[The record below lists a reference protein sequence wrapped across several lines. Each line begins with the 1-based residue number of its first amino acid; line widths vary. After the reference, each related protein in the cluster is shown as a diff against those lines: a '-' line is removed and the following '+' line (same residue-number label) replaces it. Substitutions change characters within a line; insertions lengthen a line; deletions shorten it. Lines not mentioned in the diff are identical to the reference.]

1 MYILAAS
8 TSAQWDTKPNIF
20 QTRHAILWKR
30 SGNVGAIWMSF
41 ICGSLCHTFHLCIWI
56 SLRITLATRN
66 SSVHLLKNRLCWSG
80 LYHLSEPHPSCV
92 HHPESPYRFV
102 KEILKENLTWSLPS
116 SMYRTECKISSMDVS
131 VIFLYVWI
139 WKKEKTF
146 RKLTMGLICS
156 YMSPTKA
163 N

>member
-1 MYILAAS
+1 MFCVI
-8 TSAQWDTKPNIF
+8 SAVCSKTICIFLLPQQVPNEIQSQTYSKPDTLSSENALVMWEPY
-20 QTRHAILWKR
+20 
-30 SGNVGAIWMSF
+30 G
-41 ICGSLCHTFHLCIWI
+41 CHSYVVPSATHLCIWI

-131 VIFLYVWI
+131 VVFLYVWI
-139 WKKEKTF
+139 WKKEKN
-146 RKLTMGLICS
+146 L
-156 YMSPTKA
+156 
-163 N
+163 